1 MNEATKEKI
10 IDRLHKS
17 SSVCGHCKRPEC
29 SHTGYR
35 ELPHSL
41 DVADVL
47 EAINLGEFFFKETI
61 EANG

>member
-1 MNEATKEKI
+1 MICDSAGDEGELIDMNEATKEKI

-47 EAINLGEFFFKETI
+47 EAIK
-61 EANG
+61 